1 MLLPVQVTFRDM
13 PSSAGLREYIRN
25 RAAKLDSF
33 YERITACRVV
43 VEAFHRHHHHGKRF
57 HVRIDLTV
65 PGGELVVGRNT
76 PDRLTHEDPYA
87 CLDEALDDA
96 QRILQEWSRRR
107 RGDAKHHDAFAGVH
121 VGSEVRFAEELG
133 DKGPR
138 ATVVEVPRHH

>member
-13 PSSAGLREYIRN
+13 PSSAGLREYVRN

-87 CLDEALDDA
+87 CLDEAFDDA
-96 QRILQEWSRRR
+96 LRVIQDWSRRR
-107 RGDAKHHDAFAGVH
+107 RGDVKHHDHTRHAD
-121 VGSEVRFAEELG
+121 VRFAEELG